1 MFQKFRATAK
11 NTILYSVSNFAGKLS
26 GVILLPLYTSS
37 LSPDLFGLFVLFEVV
52 YQVIQSITGL
62 GLRGALMR
70 WYWDEAYEG
79 QQKQIFFTVLSTYV
93 LINVVAAFGLYAVF
107 DVLADLVFK
116 ANIETNLRIVFIA
129 STFIR
134 LVVEVLLLLMRIQHK
149 AVKHTNYQ
157 LIQIFVFVGCIAVF
171 LPLMKLEIA
180 GIFWAFLISYLLLFV
195 LLIPFLKAN
204 IDWKY
209 RKDLLKEMMAFGLPL
224 ALSNMVNLVLS
235 ISDKFIINFFTTL
248 QNVGNYG
255 LAFKISNIVQLMVV
269 NAFMNSYTHVYYKS
283 MSDAD
288 NSRFF
293 SRSLTYL
300 VLFLSFVSLGLVLF
314 IENVV
319 NVLTFNNVDY
329 HDSIPLI
336 PVLTIGLIFGGIR
349 SMFTLPLTKYKQ
361 TKTISIISVITGIIN
376 IGLNILLVPLWGSMG
391 AAISTLVVQFISAF
405 VFWFF
410 ARRLESNLGRPIII
424 LMIVALTIIVGGLG
438 YVKVSEL
445 FIVEIGYKILLL
457 VIWVVSLFLFRIFDE
472 TELTRIKQGWNKW
485 SQLSKISDNLK
496 SLKK

>member
-11 NTILYSVSNFAGKLS
+11 NTILYSISNFAGKLS

-37 LSPDLFGLFVLFEVV
+37 LSADLFGLFALFEVV
-52 YQVIQSITGL
+52 YQVIQSLTGL

-93 LINVVAAFGLYAVF
+93 LINVAAAFGLYAVF

-116 ANIETNLRIVFIA
+116 VNVETSLRIVFIG

-157 LIQIFVFVGCIAVF
+157 LIQIIVFVGCVAVF

-180 GIFWAFLISYLLLFV
+180 GIFWGFFISYLLLFV
-195 LLIPFLKAN
+195 LLIPYLKTN
-204 IDWKY
+204 IEWRY

-248 QNVGNYG
+248 QNVGNYT

-269 NAFMNSYTHVYYKS
+269 NAFMNSYTHVYYKG
-283 MSDAD
+283 MSDED

-300 VLFLSFVSLGLVLF
+300 VLFLAFVSLGLVLF

-319 NVLTFNNVDY
+319 KVLTLNNAEY
-329 HDSIPLI
+329 LDSIPLI
-336 PVLTIGLIFGGIR
+336 PVLTMGLIFGGIR
-349 SMFTLPLTKYKQ
+349 SMYTLPLTKYKQ
-361 TKTISIISVITGIIN
+361 TKTISMISIITGILN
-376 IGLNILLVPLWGSMG
+376 VGLNILLVPLWSSMG
-391 AAISTLVVQFISAF
+391 AAISTLVVQFVSALT
-405 VFWFF
+405 FWFF
-410 ARRLESNLGRPIII
+410 ARRLESNLGRPLIIM
-424 LMIVALTIIVGGLG
+424 LIVSLTIAIGGLG
-438 YVKVSEL
+438 YVEVSEFL
-445 FIVEIGYKILLL
+445 IVEIGYKLLLL
-457 VIWVVSLFLFRIFDE
+457 VIWVLSLFLLRIFDE
-472 TELTRIKQGWNKW
+472 TELTRIKQGWKKW